1 MTTLGVSSASNS
13 AVNYLDQSN
22 KTLYKTLLELASDSN
37 QSDPSDDA
45 AGVAVSGTLTARLD
59 QLQSATNGASDT
71 VSLAQTADGFLS
83 TIQDQLDRL
92 GTLAISANDGALGSS
107 AQADYST
114 EFNDILGQVSAVAA
128 NANFD
133 GISLFS
139 NQTISA
145 AVNADGTTSDL
156 VLSTLGSA
164 ASLGLSGA
172 SIATPAQAGQAV
184 ALINS
189 ALGQVTNRRA
199 ELNADIST
207 LNFYASNNQTEE
219 VNTAAANSR
228 ISDVNIATASTQRA
242 QSSIQSDAAT
252 SVLAQANA
260 DRRSVLALLS

>member
-1 MTTLGVSSASNS
+1 MTTSGISGAANS
-13 AVNYLDQSN
+13 AVNYLDKSN
-22 KTLYKTLLELASDSN
+22 KSLYKTLLELASGSN
-37 QSDPSDDA
+37 ESDPSADA

-59 QLQSATNGASDT
+59 QLQAASNGAADS

-83 TIQDQLDRL
+83 TIQSQLDRL
-92 GTLAISANDGALGSS
+92 GTLATNASDGALGSA
-107 AQADYST
+107 AQSDYSA
-114 EFNDILGQVSAVAA
+114 EFNDLLGQVSSVAA

-139 NQTISA
+139 DQTISG
-145 AVNADGTTSDL
+145 AVNADGTSGGV

-172 SIATPAQAGQAV
+172 SIATPAQATQAI

-189 ALGQVTNRRA
+189 AIGQITNRRA
-199 ELNADIST
+199 EINADIST
-207 LNFYASNNQTEE
+207 LNFQASNNQSEE

-228 ISDVNIATASTQRA
+228 ISDVNVATASTQRA
-242 QSSIQSDAAT
+242 QASIQSDAAI

-260 DRRSVLALLS
+260 DRRSVLALIS